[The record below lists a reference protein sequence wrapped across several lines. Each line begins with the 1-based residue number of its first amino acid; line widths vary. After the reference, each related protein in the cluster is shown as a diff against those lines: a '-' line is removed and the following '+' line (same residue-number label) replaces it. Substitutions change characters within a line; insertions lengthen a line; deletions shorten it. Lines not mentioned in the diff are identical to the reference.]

1 MVEGAPGNRGPSGD
15 SPGARS
21 PQAGQHPCVGEEMDG
36 ERTHRCHRRCGHRGQ
51 PPPARQ
57 RRGIQ
62 VWTTAWTECRRTA
75 GGCGRRRRIP
85 RPSWACTRHPQSRP
99 QPGPSE
105 CELSGEVACPSGAR
119 KGEVLPA
126 AGSVWATHRVAVD
139 ELGRVARHTG
149 SRWYPQECPQPVD
162 LWTKGSRT
170 GIRREVTEW
179 SRGHTQVGRSLW
191 TTSRCT
197 DIRKYLLSARWRDI
211 RESRGRRGEGRVS
224 RPAA

>member
-1 MVEGAPGNRGPSGD
+1 MTRIHARSRAWVPDITWSRALLGTEVASCH
-15 SPGARS
+15 SPAARS
-21 PQAGQHPCVGEEMDG
+21 PQAGQQPCVGEGMDG
-36 ERTHRCHRRCGHRGQ
+36 ERTHHCHRRCGHRGQ
-51 PPPARQ
+51 LPPARQ
-57 RRGIQ
+57 RRGIR

-85 RPSWACTRHPQSRP
+85 RPSWACTPHPQPRP

-162 LWTKGSRT
+162 LWTTEVPDRYSRVGHGVVARAHT
-170 GIRREVTEW
+170 GGEKPVDKVPM
-179 SRGHTQVGRSLW
+179 RG
-191 TTSRCT
+191 
-197 DIRKYLLSARWRDI
+197 Y
-211 RESRGRRGEGRVS
+211 
-224 RPAA
+224 PAICALR